1 MSNDDS
7 SVICIFDCFEDFLV
21 DFCCIDL
28 VVFLFW
34 TDIEGTFGG
43 ESVVLYRCSGCVFD
57 AAFIGGVFG
66 IIILTFM
73 FFVVVKTLDFSLF
86 NVTKSE
92 MDFCFLFFDNVEALT
107 FLDDAVFSLVLL
119 LVLIVSAFGF
129 DFWVSS

>member
-28 VVFLFW
+28 VIFLFW

-43 ESVVLYRCSGCVFD
+43 ESVVLYRCSGCMFDVVVMDGVFD
-57 AAFIGGVFG
+57 

-73 FFVVVKTLDFSLF
+73 FFVVVKTL
-86 NVTKSE
+86 
-92 MDFCFLFFDNVEALT
+92 
-107 FLDDAVFSLVLL
+107 VFSLC
-119 LVLIVSAFGF
+119 
-129 DFWVSS
+129 